1 VKSHCHNGKQY
12 FGTWFAVFLTCL
24 LLMRFES
31 YLARVIKQKHEII
44 TGDKKFMLN
53 ARDDSFGTLCKQMA
67 YLLCCYRFRIESNV
81 Q

>member
-1 VKSHCHNGKQY
+1 
-12 FGTWFAVFLTCL
+12 
-24 LLMRFES
+24 MRFES